1 MEFNINK
8 ESLCTLKYMTYI
20 KIYNVCRLFLIKS
33 DDVMSSDFLTSKLL
47 KGNLVQLFPTP
58 NLTPKNTEHTHI
70 TLYY

>member
-58 NLTPKNTEHTHI
+58 QSNP
-70 TLYY
+70 